1 MSGMKTP
8 PQVSDPI
15 ARSQTLT
22 QLREVIS
29 VSPSEMMEA
38 EARKTK
44 RMTAAGVGKARRTG
58 ARHHRA
64 SAWLDLRSGYS
75 AALHRMR
82 ESKHNFTSATY
93 FGTASS
99 YF

>member
-1 MSGMKTP
+1 MSIKMAGS
-8 PQVSDPI
+8 QAI
-15 ARSQTLT
+15 RFGRS
-22 QLREVIS
+22 S
-29 VSPSEMMEA
+29 GSPSEIMEA

-44 RMTAAGVGKARRTG
+44 RMAVAAGSGGPG
-58 ARHHRA
+58 ALERAPSCRA

-82 ESKHNFTSATY
+82 ESKRNFTSATY